1 MSIKLYKLK
10 FFMYTDNYFVAMITI
25 IITRAMFLTTV
36 YITDIFQISPV
47 FPLMSFFY
55 SRIQSR
61 ISHLVGLSP

>member
-1 MSIKLYKLK
+1 MSITLYKLK
-10 FFMYTDNYFVAMITI
+10 FFTYTNNYFVAMITI
-25 IITRAMFLTTV
+25 IITWAMFLTTI
-36 YITDIFQISPV
+36 YISDIIQISPV